1 MTDKQYF
8 EIGLVIISSIVLVVL
23 SKILFRRLKRESQDE
38 SIFDN
43 SYTIVNCFLFFC
55 VLITFISII
64 ITVCSFPATEDRLK
78 FDFIKSLDTP
88 DWISIWISVID
99 IMISFTMTY
108 LIFKYDKDVQYKQ
121 QLEKQIIDDAKNA
134 ENMLKQQQADFEKAQ
149 REQQEAF
156 EKKQKESVA
165 VTQWASVL
173 NFNSCIVSNLYYKD
187 PIELTVINNVKQNYD
202 GVVKI
207 ELSSRTPLPIFLEF
221 DIKEIEINTL
231 RIVNNDNL
239 DSKIPVKFSSIKAI
253 DNSCKKIDKKSDCLF
268 QFYTSRSRTHF
279 EFYLFYKENDSRK
292 KEVAESLLYF
302 SNHFE
307 HINRIEMTIT
317 GSLSD
322 KSGYYMVPQKKEPFS
337 IKLLG
342 RVQFE
347 DGPSIE
353 ITTVNYSS
361 DN

>member
-1 MTDKQYF
+1 MSCPRII
-8 EIGLVIISSIVLVVL
+8 EIVLITVLFVVFVACSIVLIFKL
-23 SKILFRRLKRESQDE
+23 KKEREDSRRINTNNDDKTPKKDKKKQKI
-38 SIFDN
+38 N
-43 SYTIVNCFLFFC
+43 SYLNCLLFF
-55 VLITFISII
+55 LILISLVGII
-64 ITVCSFPATEDRLK
+64 ITICSFPVSGNGLK
-78 FDFIKSLDTP
+78 FDIIKSLDTP
-88 DWISIWISVID
+88 DWIGIWISVID
-99 IMISFTMTY
+99 IMISFAMTY
-108 LIFKYDKDVQYKQ
+108 LIFKYETNVRIRQDSYD
-121 QLEKQIIDDAKNA
+121 EDNS
-134 ENMLKQQQADFEKAQ
+134 
-149 REQQEAF
+149 
-156 EKKQKESVA
+156 KKKKMIA
-165 VTQWASVL
+165 VTQWASAL

-187 PIELTVINNVKQNYD
+187 PIELTVLNNVKQNYD

-207 ELSSRTPLPIFLEF
+207 EFSSRTPLPIFLKF
-221 DIKEIEINTL
+221 DINEIEINTWRL
-231 RIVNNDNL
+231 VNDDNP
-239 DSKIPVKFSSIKAI
+239 DSKIPAKFSSIKAI

-268 QFYTSRSRTHF
+268 RFYTSRSRTRF

-322 KSGYYMVPQKKEPFS
+322 KSGYYMVPPKKEPFS

-361 DN
+361 NN